1 MTENNLANAYSD
13 RIRGDRAE
21 NIEQAI
27 EHYRQA
33 LKVYTPEGFPN
44 RCRGTA
50 YRLGNLCLEVQRFSE
65 AGGAY
70 STGME
75 AAEELYR
82 ASIFQASKEA
92 ELAETGDL
100 YRRAGY
106 ALANS
111 NRLQEAAVALERGRA
126 RGLGD
131 ALARDRADLERVQ
144 EEGSAGL

>member
-50 YRLGNLCLEVQRFSE
+50 YSLGNLYLEVQAFLGSGRSLLP
-65 AGGAY
+65 
-70 STGME
+70 GME

-92 ELAETGDL
+92 ELAETRDL

-111 NRLQEAAVALERGRA
+111 NRLREAAVALERGQSAGPGRCSGQGSG
-126 RGLGD
+126 RPGEGS
-131 ALARDRADLERVQ
+131 
-144 EEGSAGL
+144 EEGCTGL